1 MAKAGRL
8 VESKPTN
15 VIYSG
20 CSAHAL
26 NLLLKDIFTK
36 LNLFSDVLKKA
47 VKVTKFVRIRGKL
60 LRGIGGTFRSTA
72 RCHPSKVSVAFDGLL
87 RRQKSWNE
95 ETKAENS
102 KYPPLDWW
110 TTQDDMPVLQ
120 DFAAKVLSSPTSS
133 AASDRLWS
141 TQGFIHSKAR
151 NKLRVRRVEKLSFVR
166 TNGGD
171 KSTRSE
177 VIYQTPPVVES
188 DDDMSSDEED
198 TSVFDFDSDDFAL
211 LLESIANFDGEYDD
225 SDDEGEG
232 ELADEANDEGGD
244 NF

>member
-1 MAKAGRL
+1 M
-8 VESKPTN
+8 
-15 VIYSG
+15 
-20 CSAHAL
+20 
-26 NLLLKDIFTK
+26 
-36 LNLFSDVLKKA
+36 
-47 VKVTKFVRIRGKL
+47 
-60 LRGIGGTFRSTA
+60 
-72 RCHPSKVSVAFDGLL
+72 
-87 RRQKSWNE
+87 
-95 ETKAENS
+95 
-102 KYPPLDWW
+102 
-110 TTQDDMPVLQ
+110 
-120 DFAAKVLSSPTSS
+120 LSSPTSS
-133 AASDRLWS
+133 AASERLWS
-141 TQGFIHSKAR
+141 TQGFIHRKAR

-225 SDDEGEG
+225 SDDEGED